1 MTDDETDLTN
11 RERRERTLQE
21 VIDALVEDPQHRS
34 VAEAVD
40 DLERRIADRGL
51 PAMPP
56 QWVHAVAE
64 GVVRGDPYVVSA
76 DTLRQ
81 MDIPAPTTRAEPY
94 VID

>member
-1 MTDDETDLTN
+1 
-11 RERRERTLQE
+11 
-21 VIDALVEDPQHRS
+21 
-34 VAEAVD
+34 
-40 DLERRIADRGL
+40 
-51 PAMPP
+51 MPP